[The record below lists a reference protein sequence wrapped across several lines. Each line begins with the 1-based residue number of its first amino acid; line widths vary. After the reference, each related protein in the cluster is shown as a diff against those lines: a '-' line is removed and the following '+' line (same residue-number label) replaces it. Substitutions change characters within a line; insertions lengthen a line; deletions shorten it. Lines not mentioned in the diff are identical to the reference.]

1 MAHVHIVNPADR
13 IQFALPPG
21 EATAL
26 QQDLA
31 RKLTPEEIRA
41 VEEVFAHDHNP
52 EAQAVAGLLGL
63 WSGTLL
69 LHDVARETFDGP
81 AEEEEKDPNKPKP
94 RPGTHP

>member
-41 VEEVFAHDHNP
+41 VEEVFAHDQ

-69 LHDVARETFDGP
+69 LHDVARETFDGA
-81 AEEEEKDPNKPKP
+81 AEEEEKDPNNPKEP